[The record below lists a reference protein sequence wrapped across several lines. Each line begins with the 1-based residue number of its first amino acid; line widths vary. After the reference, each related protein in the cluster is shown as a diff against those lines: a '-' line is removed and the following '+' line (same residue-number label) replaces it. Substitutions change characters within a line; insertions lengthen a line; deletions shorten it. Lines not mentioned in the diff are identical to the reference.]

1 MCPGVNKMAE
11 RITGPFAIGGP
22 PAGSLSQHDKIR
34 LLSVIPAGSLAFL
47 AATGIV
53 GVVLAGGLFAACFSL
68 LAPPPARMPSAVAV
82 SIRTRPSPQPA
93 DAVAAAM
100 SPAAMPR
107 SAPVP
112 LPGPAVATPPPAGT
126 ILSGGD
132 IARAIARGD
141 AFFRN
146 GDPVMARFFFQL
158 AADAGDRRAA
168 LRLGES
174 FDPNFLAHYGERAD
188 PQAALYWY
196 RRALDLGATDAASH
210 LDRLDAATS
219 R

>member
-1 MCPGVNKMAE
+1 MRPGVSKMAE

-22 PAGSLSQHDKIR
+22 PAGSLSQHDKVR

-47 AATGIV
+47 AATGIIV
-53 GVVLAGGLFAACFSL
+53 VVLAGGLFAACFSL
-68 LAPPPARMPSAVAV
+68 LAPPPARIPSAVAV

-100 SPAAMPR
+100 SPAMQR
-107 SAPVP
+107 SAPAP
-112 LPGPAVATPPPAGT
+112 LPGPAMATPPPAGT

-132 IARAIARGD
+132 ISRAIARGD

-146 GDPVMARFFFQL
+146 GDLVMARFFFQL
-158 AADAGDRRAA
+158 AAEAGDRRAT

-174 FDPNFLAHYGERAD
+174 FDPNFLAHFEARAD
-188 PQAALYWY
+188 PKAALYWY
-196 RRALDLGATDAASH
+196 RRAIDLGATDAFSH